1 VCVSEYTRA
10 CMCVCVC
17 VDFEFG
23 FDIVGLEVCVC
34 ESVRGNIY
42 MCVCG

>member
-1 VCVSEYTRA
+1 MCVSEYTRA

-34 ESVRGNIY
+34 ESV
-42 MCVCG
+42 

>member
-34 ESVRGNIY
+34 ESV
-42 MCVCG
+42 